1 VYVSLTKPFVKQTCP
16 FVEQTLAL
24 VKQTCPHVEQ
34 TNALAAAAKALF
46 CSFFPKLAF
55 FLLKLV

>member
-1 VYVSLTKPFVKQTCP
+1 LA
-16 FVEQTLAL
+16 FVEQTLAHVKQTLAL
-24 VKQTCPHVEQ
+24 VKQTWPHVKQ